1 MKNRNLLVF
10 DFDGV
15 LVDNTVLGYQETN
28 QIFAELGLPPIPTN
42 FLRKHWGKQ
51 ADDLALAFCG
61 YHRQATDENLAY
73 FKNRFRE
80 INIGATLDKDLFG
93 SLISL
98 PAFGFFT
105 GIITSR
111 GKADLKKYAEEIGL
125 DLSIFYYIQ
134 TIDDHLCH
142 KPNGHVFD
150 PLIHWAGCR
159 NLTPDKIAYFGDTI
173 NYDYAAVK
181 NSRKPI
187 KFIGVCSGVN
197 TYQEFEDAGLE
208 ETEII
213 SSHDVLSFYLTRLI
227 QEKAASRVGVRK
239 VASSR

>member
-15 LVDNTVLGYQETN
+15 IVDNTHLGYKKTN
-28 QIFAELGLPPIPTN
+28 QILAELGLSPIPTG

-51 ADDLALAFCG
+51 ANDLALTFCG
-61 YHRQATDENLAY
+61 YHRQATAKNLAY
-73 FKNRFRE
+73 FRNRVRE
-80 INIGATLDKDLFG
+80 INIGAILDRDLFG

-98 PAFGFFT
+98 PQFGFLT

-111 GKADLKKYAEEIGL
+111 DKADLKKHAQEIGL
-125 DLSIFYYIQ
+125 DLSIFHYIQ
-134 TIDDHLCH
+134 TIDDHLCS

-159 NLTPDKIAYFGDTI
+159 NLTSANIAYFGDTI
-173 NYDYAAVK
+173 NYDQAAVK

-197 TYQEFEDAGLE
+197 TYKEFEDAGLN

-213 SSHDVLSFYLTRLI
+213 SSHDVLSFYLKRLI
-227 QEKAASRVGVRK
+227 QEKAVSRVGVRK